1 MNISTTFT
9 HIDPDGLAVIEL
21 TRSARTRRRV
31 FTHVG
36 LLIGSAILLVI
47 VVMALFAPQ
56 IAPHD
61 PYVQDLDIRRSPPI
75 WHAWFGD
82 DPKASWEHPLGTDR
96 IGRDYLS
103 RIIYGAR
110 ISMLIGVLAMLISG
124 TLGTF
129 LGVIAGY
136 FGGRVDIVVNF
147 IITTRLS
154 LPLILVA
161 LVVVSLY
168 GGSITTII
176 VVLGCLI
183 WDRFAVV
190 MRSVT
195 MQARGLDYV
204 TVARAN
210 GCSPAYIILREIMPN
225 VMNALIVVATI
236 EMALAILLEA
246 VLSFLGLGVKPP
258 LPSWGLMV
266 SEAKTDM
273 FFDPWLITIPGVALF
288 MLILAI
294 NLVGD
299 GIRDV
304 TAPENRN

>member
-1 MNISTTFT
+1 MTASTTFAHT
-9 HIDPDGLAVIEL
+9 EPDGLAEIEL
-21 TRSARTRRRV
+21 TGSTRTRQRI
-31 FTHVG
+31 FSHVG
-36 LLIGSAILLVI
+36 LLIGSAILAVI

-61 PYVQDLDIRRSPPI
+61 PYIQDLDNRRAPPI
-75 WHAWFGD
+75 WHAWFD
-82 DPKASWEHPLGTDR
+82 DNPEASWEHPLGTDR
-96 IGRDYLS
+96 IGRDYVS

-129 LGVIAGY
+129 LGVTAGY
-136 FGGRVDIVVNF
+136 FGGRVDMVVNF

-266 SEAKTDM
+266 SEAKIDM
-273 FFDPWLITIPGVALF
+273 FFDPWLITIPGIALF

>member
-1 MNISTTFT
+1 MTISSAAKPQDLEV
-9 HIDPDGLAVIEL
+9 IVDLAPG
-21 TRSARTRRRV
+21 TRTRQRV
-31 FTHVG
+31 FGHVG
-36 LLIGSAILLVI
+36 LLVGSAILAVI
-47 VVMALFAPQ
+47 VVMAIFAPQ

-61 PYVQDLDIRRSPPI
+61 PYIQNLDIRRSPPI
-75 WHAWFGD
+75 WHAWLYD
-82 DPKASWEHPLGTDR
+82 NPKASWEHVLGTDR

-103 RIIYGAR
+103 RVIYGAR

-129 LGVIAGY
+129 LGVVAGY
-136 FGGRVDIVVNF
+136 FGGRVDMVVNF
-147 IITTRLS
+147 IITLRLS

-161 LVVVSLY
+161 LAVVSLY
-168 GGSITTII
+168 GGSIVTII

-195 MQARGLDYV
+195 MQVRNLDYV

-225 VMNALIVVATI
+225 VLNALIVVATI

-258 LPSWGLMV
+258 LPSWGLMI

-273 FFDPWLITIPGVALF
+273 FFDPWMITIPGLALF
-288 MLILAI
+288 VLILAI

-299 GIRDV
+299 GVRDV
-304 TAPENRN
+304 TAPEGRN

>member
-1 MNISTTFT
+1 MNTTTTWAPGDLEAVPELAQGVRT
-9 HIDPDGLAVIEL
+9 H
-21 TRSARTRRRV
+21 RRV
-31 FTHVG
+31 FGHAG
-36 LLIGSAILLVI
+36 LLIGTAILAVI
-47 VVMALFAPQ
+47 VVMAIFAAQ

-61 PYVQDLDIRRSPPI
+61 PYVQNLDNRRAPPI
-75 WHAWFGD
+75 WHAWFDGN
-82 DPKASWEHPLGTDR
+82 PKASWEHPLGTDK

-136 FGGRVDIVVNF
+136 FGGRVDMVVNF
-147 IITTRLS
+147 VITLRLS
-154 LPLILVA
+154 LPLILVSLA
-161 LVVVSLY
+161 VVSLY

-195 MQARGLDYV
+195 MQARNLDYV

-210 GCSPAYIILREIMPN
+210 GCSPAYIILREIMRN
-225 VMNALIVVATI
+225 VLNSLIVVATI

-246 VLSFLGLGVKPP
+246 VLSFLGLGVRPP
-258 LPSWGLMV
+258 LPSWGLMI

-273 FFDPWLITIPGVALF
+273 FFDQWLITIPGLALF
-288 MLILAI
+288 TLILAI

-299 GIRDV
+299 GVRDV
-304 TAPENRN
+304 TAPEGRS